1 MRRPR
6 HIDGDILGVRST
18 GSLVGNRKA
27 ACHGSDSAL
36 ERLSRF
42 HGLALIAGPGAE
54 PALPWTGMKV
64 GVILGIRKGFDLAFG
79 AHLAVAVIPMKY
91 GGRPAGGLE
100 VPSLSRPIVGVKNDT
115 AVFRVDVLAKDDT
128 RGWVTARV
136 HGRQNHGVGIGLGGI
151 CLSL

>member
-27 ACHGSDSAL
+27 ACHGSDPAL

-64 GVILGIRKGFDLAFG
+64 GVVFGVGKGFDLAFG

-91 GGRPAGGLE
+91 GGRPAVGVKFPALAR
-100 VPSLSRPIVGVKNDT
+100 LIVGVKNDT
-115 AVFRVDVLAKDDT
+115 AVFRVDVLA
-128 RGWVTARV
+128 
-136 HGRQNHGVGIGLGGI
+136 
-151 CLSL
+151 